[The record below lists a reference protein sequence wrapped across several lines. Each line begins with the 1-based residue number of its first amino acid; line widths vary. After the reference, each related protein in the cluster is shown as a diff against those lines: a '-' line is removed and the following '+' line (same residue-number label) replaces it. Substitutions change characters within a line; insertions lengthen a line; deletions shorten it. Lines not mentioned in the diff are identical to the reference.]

1 MILGMSVSIF
11 TVVHVVLS
19 LVGIAS
25 GVLVLLRPSASP
37 KAWGL
42 TTLFLVTT
50 LAASVS
56 GLLYLLL
63 FPRFGMGHGIAI
75 ASLAVFLPTWL
86 ALYRHRLAGRWRQTW
101 VVGATTLLYLN
112 GFIAVMQAFGK
123 MRFLRALEPTP
134 LSPLLL
140 AHLLLVAACLWL
152 CLHAWAGLQS
162 PAERAKAR
170 ALRVADR
177 WS

>member
-1 MILGMSVSIF
+1 
-11 TVVHVVLS
+11 
-19 LVGIAS
+19 
-25 GVLVLLRPSASP
+25 
-37 KAWGL
+37 
-42 TTLFLVTT
+42 
-50 LAASVS
+50 
-56 GLLYLLL
+56 
-63 FPRFGMGHGIAI
+63 
-75 ASLAVFLPTWL
+75 
-86 ALYRHRLAGRWRQTW
+86 
-101 VVGATTLLYLN
+101 
-112 GFIAVMQAFGK
+112 
-123 MRFLRALEPTP
+123 LEPTP